1 MGMARRP
8 RIAIIDDD
16 PAFVGLMHDLLS
28 LGESYEVISTS
39 DWLSSLEFVRTENPD
54 LVILDLMLGRDQS
67 GAAILELLREDPR
80 TTSVPVLVCSAAAPA
95 LLRQASVWRD
105 RGVVETLAKPFDVDD
120 MLQAIERLLH
130 STATSAA

>member
-1 MGMARRP
+1 
-8 RIAIIDDD
+8 
-16 PAFVGLMHDLLS
+16 
-28 LGESYEVISTS
+28 
-39 DWLSSLEFVRTENPD
+39 NPD

>member
-1 MGMARRP
+1 MARRP

>member
-80 TTSVPVLVCSAAAPA
+80 TTNVPVLVCSAAAPA